1 MMSVYIYVHAPM
13 SRPILL
19 LFDVNET
26 LLDLSP
32 LQASIRGV
40 LPGADSPKLWFTTM
54 LQYATAM
61 SLADQYATLPEIGTA
76 VLRMLAEGRGV
87 KLSEEQARTAI
98 APITRLP
105 AYPDVAPA
113 LARLRAA
120 GFRLAAL
127 SNSTISGLRSQLD
140 YAGLASCF
148 DAQFSVQETGVYKP
162 HASVYQ
168 GAVRRMRV
176 EPEQAMLVAA
186 HGWDVAGARWA
197 GLRNAFVRR
206 NDQAPFP
213 LAEPPELLVT
223 DIGELADRLGA

>member
-1 MMSVYIYVHAPM
+1 M
-13 SRPILL
+13 SRPALL

-26 LLDLSP
+26 LLDLTP
-32 LQASIRGV
+32 LQTGIRRV
-40 LPGADSPKLWFTTM
+40 LPGADSPKLWFTIM

-61 SLADQYATLPEIGTA
+61 SLAGQYATLPEIGAA

-87 KLSEEQARTAI
+87 KLSEQQAQTAI

-105 AYPDVAPA
+105 AWPDVAPA
-113 LARLRAA
+113 LTRLRAA

-127 SNSTISGLRSQLD
+127 SNSTTSGLRSQLD
-140 YAGLASCF
+140 HAGLASCF
-148 DAQFSVQETGVYKP
+148 DAQFSVQGTGVYKP
-162 HASVYQ
+162 HPSVYLR
-168 GAVRRMRV
+168 AASRMRV
-176 EPEQAMLVAA
+176 EPGAAMLVAA

-213 LAEPPELLVT
+213 LAEPPELVVA

>member
-1 MMSVYIYVHAPM
+1 M
-13 SRPILL
+13 SRPALL

-26 LLDLSP
+26 LLDLTP
-32 LQASIRGV
+32 LQASIRRV

-61 SLADQYATLPEIGTA
+61 SLAGQYATLPEIGTA
-76 VLRMLAEGRGV
+76 VLRMLAEGRGIR
-87 KLSEEQARTAI
+87 LSEQQAQTAI

-105 AYPDVAPA
+105 AWPDAAPA

-120 GFRLAAL
+120 GFRIAAL
-127 SNSTISGLRSQLD
+127 SNSTTTGLRSQLD
-140 YAGLASCF
+140 YAGLAPYF
-148 DAQFSVQETGVYKP
+148 DAQFSVQNIGSIGEVYKP
-162 HASVYQ
+162 HASVYL
-168 GAVRRMRV
+168 GAARRMRV

-206 NDQAPFP
+206 SGQAPFP
-213 LAEPPELLVT
+213 LAEPPELLVA
-223 DIGELADRLGA
+223 DLGELADRLGT